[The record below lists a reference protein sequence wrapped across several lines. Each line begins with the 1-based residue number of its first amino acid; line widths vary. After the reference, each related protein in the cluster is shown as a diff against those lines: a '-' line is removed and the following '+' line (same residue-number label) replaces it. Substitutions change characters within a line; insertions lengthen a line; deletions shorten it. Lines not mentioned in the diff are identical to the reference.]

1 MPTIYYGI
9 SGPPKAGGQFVNH
22 QHVEALH
29 DAGFDAKLFY
39 WPQTNVAEK
48 IATHLPVQG
57 FTKNFVF
64 DREDVIVVP
73 EAWRKPIHTFSQMQ
87 VRKILHC
94 QNPYYLFQ
102 SVDNIRQFADMGY
115 EQSITCSYFTAR
127 YMRAMG
133 YGGGIH
139 IVHPPIGKEFLNKDS
154 LSKKLQIAYMPR
166 KRAIESVHVQGLFKS
181 ICPEHAKVPWIEIR
195 NMSRHAC
202 AGLLRESAVF
212 ASFSELEGLGL
223 PPLEAMASGCIVVG
237 FDGGG
242 GEEYRNSSNGLWVKE
257 GDHFGYARALAQA
270 IQITQSKKEHSEIVT
285 AGFEAVKQYA
295 SENFNIQITKVWRE
309 ILGDQVSQF
318 MR

>member
-9 SGPPKAGGQFVNH
+9 SGPPKAGGQYVNH
-22 QHVEALH
+22 QHVQALRE
-29 DAGFDAKLFY
+29 AGFNAKLFY

-48 IATHLPVQG
+48 IDTQLPVQG

-102 SVDNIRQFADMGY
+102 SVESIRQFEEIGY
-115 EQSITCSYFTAR
+115 EQSITCSHYTGR

-133 YGGGIH
+133 YGGEIH
-139 IVHPPIGKEFLNKDS
+139 IVRPPLGKEFLNQES
-154 LSKKLQIAYMPR
+154 ISKKLQIAFMPR
-166 KRAIESVHVQGLFKS
+166 KRAIESVHVKGLFKS
-181 ICPEHAKVPWIEIR
+181 IYPQYAQVPWISIQ
-195 NMSRHAC
+195 NVSRREC
-202 AGLLRESAVF
+202 ASFMRESAVF
-212 ASFSELEGLGL
+212 ASFSDLEGLGL
-223 PPLEAMASGCIVVG
+223 PPLEAMASGCIIVG

-242 GEEYRNSSNGLWVKE
+242 GEEYRSASNGLWVRE

-270 IQITQSKKEHSEIVT
+270 IQITQSKKDHFEIVN
-285 AGFEAVKQYA
+285 AGFETVKQYT
-295 SENFNIQITKVWRE
+295 SENFNIRIIKIWKE
-309 ILGDQVSQF
+309 ILGDQISKY
-318 MR
+318 MG